1 MPDQIRIIYDGDCPF
16 CSAYVKLVR
25 LREVVGTIELI
36 DARSDHEVIDRINA
50 AGLDLDR
57 GMVVEM
63 GGQLQHGDAAMTTL
77 AMMTT
82 QSGVFNRIMRLMF
95 SRPAI
100 ARILYPP
107 LVAGRALTLRLL
119 GRRKINH

>member
-57 GMVVEM
+57 GMAVEM

>member
-1 MPDQIRIIYDGDCPF
+1 MPDPVRIVYDGDCPF
-16 CSAYVKLVR
+16 CSAYIRMVR
-25 LREVVGTIELI
+25 LRDTVGDVELV
-36 DARSDHEVIDRINA
+36 DARSDHEVIDRIST
-50 AGLDLDR
+50 AGLDLDQ

-63 GGQLQHGDAAMTTL
+63 SGQLHCGDAAMTSL

-82 QSGVFNRIMRLMF
+82 QSGAFNRIMRLMF

-100 ARILYPP
+100 ARLVYPP

>member
-25 LREVVGTIELI
+25 LRETVGTIELI
-36 DARSDHEVIDRINA
+36 NARSDDEVIDRINA

-100 ARILYPP
+100 ACILYPP